1 MGWLGWGIQRPGQLG
16 LSLVRCAGTVACRA
30 CRDDM
35 MTYANS
41 NITFGKLTQLWNMVC
56 CRCCRWFTYWR
67 FFFPRS
73 MVVTTTES
81 GYLLLS
87 VEFEDPISSRNTN
100 LSIVDQS
107 VRKLHG
113 TQNVSG
119 VLAFQSAARLSWGS
133 WLDQT
138 LRLGGWQGCKKWLW
152 VSGV

>member
-1 MGWLGWGIQRPGQLG
+1 MIYLLK
-16 LSLVRCAGTVACRA
+16 V
-30 CRDDM
+30 
-35 MTYANS
+35 
-41 NITFGKLTQLWNMVC
+41 
-56 CRCCRWFTYWR
+56 
-67 FFFPRS
+67 FFPRS

-119 VLAFQSAARLSWGS
+119 VLAFQSAARLS
-133 WLDQT
+133 
-138 LRLGGWQGCKKWLW
+138 
-152 VSGV
+152 